1 MARLY
6 HVDIARHVAS
16 ADHKWVDNLLSHFNI
31 PGVDGGRRD
40 PRDEFPPTALPT
52 SRWVR
57 TLNRELGL
65 SVAAAVR
72 VADRLLGANAT
83 ELSIGNGLELR
94 LDLAAFRSSVERAI
108 ADGVEVDHAR
118 AARTTAKTRSSSAL
132 KASAGHH
139 LGAPLAGK
147 TNAYAIA
154 IAQQPL
160 LTFSGSRSFLAL
172 HEVELHGFTLG
183 QRLEAIARDRARSG
197 RSSPCLHRPV

>member
-31 PGVDGGRRD
+31 PGVDGGRQGSARRISAD
-40 PRDEFPPTALPT
+40 GIAYIAL
-52 SRWVR
+52 VR

-94 LDLAAFRSSVERAI
+94 LDLRLFGRRSSERSPTASSRSHRCV
-108 ADGVEVDHAR
+108 ADDREN
-118 AARTTAKTRSSSAL
+118 RSRSAPET
-132 KASAGHH
+132 SRGHRI
-139 LGAPLAGK
+139 GAPLAGK
-147 TNAYAIA
+147 TNAYA
-154 IAQQPL
+154 L
-160 LTFSGSRSFLAL
+160 LSRNSLTDVLGSRSFLAL
-172 HEVELHGFTLG
+172 HEVELHG
-183 QRLEAIARDRARSG
+183 
-197 RSSPCLHRPV
+197 SPSASVLKPLPAMEL